1 MHDKK
6 PFGRTVAAIKTVK
19 QLLATSSG
27 VPLHVR
33 SKCVKTCWRRHHV
46 DVEMF
51 SLGTFFVHEK
61 EYRLVCRCILE
72 DDSHDLKQGFAQNSG
87 AALGD

>member
-27 VPLHVR
+27 GHGKEPFGRTAV
-33 SKCVKTCWRRHHV
+33 VKKS
-46 DVEMF
+46 E
-51 SLGTFFVHEK
+51 L
-61 EYRLVCRCILE
+61 
-72 DDSHDLKQGFAQNSG
+72 
-87 AALGD
+87 

>member
-1 MHDKK
+1 MQFSNKRDLQKKVKEKARSFSKKFCEQKMHDKK

-33 SKCVKTCWRRHHV
+33 SKCVKTCWRPP
-46 DVEMF
+46 
-51 SLGTFFVHEK
+51 S
-61 EYRLVCRCILE
+61 CRRRNVFPRNVFCP
-72 DDSHDLKQGFAQNSG
+72 
-87 AALGD
+87 